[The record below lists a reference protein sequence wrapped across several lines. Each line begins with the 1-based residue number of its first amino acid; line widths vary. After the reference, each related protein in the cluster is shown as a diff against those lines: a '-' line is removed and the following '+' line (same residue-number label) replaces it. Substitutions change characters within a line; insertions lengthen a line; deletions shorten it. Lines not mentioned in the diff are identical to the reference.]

1 MNIVPGLVAFS
12 GEYAHLVASG
22 PSAEILRIP
31 PGRAFDQDL
40 EHLADIPAVA
50 LEAQVVLKG
59 DYLVQ
64 SPGLDL
70 GRYVI
75 RIMAGRKGPGP
86 FGVAEHVGVVEPGLP
101 EKGQGGLMVF
111 FGLGTE
117 SGYHVGGDAAARK
130 YLADLPDP
138 LHVPFT
144 GVAPSHLLEQAVA
157 AGLDRK
163 MNMLADVVAGRH
175 SLKERVAYVLGVVCR
190 ETDPERRVYP
200 GHGGKTDKGCISPH
214 GWFEKDANLM
224 LAEAV
229 REELVK
235 LGYRVVLTRRNDREI
250 KIYDRPKAIYAVGGD
265 AFISIHHNSP
275 PANRD
280 AAVLR
285 YAAVYSWNPL
295 GEAMARAIA
304 KRMDGVQRSEMKS
317 NGAMHANFAVTRNP
331 EIPSCLIEADFITHP
346 AGEEAAWD
354 PVRRQKLAEAIAAGF
369 SDWHKG
375 VPE

>member
-1 MNIVPGLVAFS
+1 MLLGCAML
-12 GEYAHLVASG
+12 
-22 PSAEILRIP
+22 
-31 PGRAFDQDL
+31 
-40 EHLADIPAVA
+40 AVA
-50 LEAQVVLKG
+50 ISAPRPDQKL
-59 DYLVQ
+59 
-64 SPGLDL
+64 
-70 GRYVI
+70 
-75 RIMAGRKGPGP
+75 P
-86 FGVAEHVGVVEPGLP
+86 FVE
-101 EKGQGGLMVF
+101 
-111 FGLGTE
+111 
-117 SGYHVGGDAAARK
+117 RC
-130 YLADLPDP
+130 
-138 LHVPFT
+138 
-144 GVAPSHLLEQAVA
+144 
-157 AGLDRK
+157 
-163 MNMLADVVAGRH
+163 
-175 SLKERVAYVLGVVCR
+175 YVLGSVEQGVTNVVVQGVDVPVYKTGAWAAYVDVAEGENTIIAVCDGPDGR
-190 ETDPERRVYP
+190 SEATRRFTVAARPKPKAETANDGKPAEPVQYKKLEYAGDFPRSHPSAKTPGELTVVVDP

-214 GWFEKDANLM
+214 GWFEKDANLL

-275 PANRD
+275 PLNRD
-280 AAVLR
+280 ASVLR

-295 GEAMARAIA
+295 GDAMARAIA

-317 NGAMHANFAVTRNP
+317 NGAMHANFAVIRNP